1 MNKLLPGLAI
11 STLLL
16 TGCATPTPESKPE
29 YDEVELMV
37 WQSCIDGFIDEPTG
51 FYSTNEILMDRAIEA
66 CQKFTPKKQ

>member
-1 MNKLLPGLAI
+1 MV
-11 STLLL
+11 
-16 TGCATPTPESKPE
+16 TGCTASTPESKPE

-37 WQSCIDGFIDEPTG
+37 WQSCIDGFIEENKG